1 MSVVCRS
8 GALKYLFL
16 ISSSSDAHPG
26 LGICGLEDLSF
37 LTVIQLSIV
46 VVGAQVV
53 YVIAV
58 NVKNL
63 QSRRAI

>member
-1 MSVVCRS
+1 MPILVWES
-8 GALKYLFL
+8 
-16 ISSSSDAHPG
+16 
-26 LGICGLEDLSF
+26 GLEDLSF
-37 LTVIQLSIV
+37 QTVIQLSIV